1 MQRLTKEHEIQAL
14 QRARKKVLYGYPY
27 ICALITGAIKAPTA
41 NVARDMTT
49 LIDEVE
55 EFLDGAACVESWLR
69 VPERYGVVRTYRIA
83 IIDVLLARRGV
94 QDHTVRSEVIRR
106 PAG

>member
-1 MQRLTKEHEIQAL
+1 MLRLTKEHEIQAL
-14 QRARKKVLYGYPY
+14 QYARKKVLYGYPY

-94 QDHTVRSEVIRR
+94 FK
-106 PAG
+106 

>member
-1 MQRLTKEHEIQAL
+1 MQRLTKEHEIKAL
-14 QRARKKVLYGYPY
+14 QRAREKVLYGYPY
-27 ICALITGAIKAPTA
+27 ICALIKDAIKAPSLS
-41 NVARDMTT
+41 VAREMTT

-55 EFLDGAACVESWLR
+55 EFLDGAACVESWLQ

-94 QDHTVRSEVIRR
+94 FN
-106 PAG
+106 